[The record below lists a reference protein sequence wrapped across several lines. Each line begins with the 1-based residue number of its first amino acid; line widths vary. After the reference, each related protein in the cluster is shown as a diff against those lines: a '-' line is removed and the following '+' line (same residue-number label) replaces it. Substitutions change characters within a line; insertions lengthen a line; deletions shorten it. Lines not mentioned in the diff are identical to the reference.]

1 MIRTKLK
8 VGAVTA
14 AILAVGGYIILDRQQ
29 ANRLSEEVASL
40 REQLAAVQD
49 ENQRLVEQL
58 NAVTERSQ
66 AQASE
71 LAQLRAQAATFR
83 RMEQENARL
92 RAERDR
98 QQRQAPDL
106 QGADASSGRALP
118 AQDAVTTNAAGVDL
132 NMVRN
137 VALAAT
143 RGEPG
148 AIDELEKIKQKL
160 YVNIDYEKDPARVA
174 ANLVL
179 MRAAFDV
186 LGNEAGNGNAAAF
199 QALYYATGKSELRP
213 FTADAFGTAAAQG
226 NEDAL
231 EVLLGYKKYGLL
243 LSSVVPA
250 MTKSAEK
257 SNPRA
262 VEFLVDV
269 LNDPKHK
276 PLWRMASQGLV
287 SAANLG
293 NQNAVAALE
302 KYHQNR

>member
-1 MIRTKLK
+1 MK
-8 VGAVTA
+8 VVTVVVAIVAVA
-14 AILAVGGYIILDRQQ
+14 GYIIWERQQ

-40 REQLAAVQD
+40 RDQFAAAATVRD

-58 NAVTERSQ
+58 SAATERSQ
-66 AQASE
+66 AQANE
-71 LAQLRAQAATFR
+71 LAQLRAQTATLR

-98 QQRQAPDL
+98 LQRQAPDL
-106 QGADASSGRALP
+106 QAADAASGRPLP
-118 AQDAVTTNAAGVDL
+118 AQDAVATNAAGVDL

-148 AIDELEKIKQKL
+148 AIDELETIKQKL
-160 YVNIDYEKDPARVA
+160 YANIDYGKDQARVA

-213 FTADAFGTAAAQG
+213 FTADAFGIAAAQG
-226 NEDAL
+226 SEDAL
-231 EVLLGYKKYGLL
+231 EVLLGYKKYGFL

-250 MTKSAEK
+250 MTKPAEK

-276 PLWRMASQGLV
+276 PLWMMASQGLV
-287 SAANLG
+287 AAANLG
-293 NQNAVAALE
+293 NQNATAALD